1 MSEPTPPTESEIVEL
16 VRSIDV
22 RAPRELHGRIEAMV
36 AERAPTR
43 AHRPVALRW
52 GLAGAPLLCAIAVV
66 LIVVLSGGG
75 GGSALTLRTAV
86 ALTMRPQT
94 MTAPTRNPHDR
105 TELAA
110 NVEGVPFPYWE
121 DRFGWRSTGERVDRV
136 DGRTVRTVFYADGR
150 HAWLGYAIV
159 AGSPAPRITGGV
171 LIRRGGNSYRLTH
184 EDGAEVVT
192 WLRGGRLCVVAGH
205 RVSNAALLS
214 LASWRDDASTS
225 AS

>member
-16 VRSIDV
+16 VRAIDV
-22 RAPRELHGRIEAMV
+22 RAPRELHERIEAMV

-43 AHRPVALRW
+43 ARRPAAIRW

-75 GGSALTLRTAV
+75 GSSLTLRTAV

-94 MTAPTRNPHDR
+94 MAAPARNPHDR

-136 DGRTVRTVFYADGR
+136 DGRVVRTVFYAAGR

-159 AGSPAPRITGGV
+159 SGSPAPRVTGGV
-171 LIRRGGNSYRLTH
+171 LIRRDGDSYRLTN
-184 EDGAEVVT
+184 EGGAEVVT
-192 WLRGGRLCVVAGH
+192 WMRDGRLCVVAGH
-205 RVSNAALLS
+205 RVSSVTLLT
-214 LASWRDDASTS
+214 LASWREHGGTS

>member
-43 AHRPVALRW
+43 VRRPATIRW

-66 LIVVLSGGG
+66 LVLVLSGGG
-75 GGSALTLRTAV
+75 GGSPLTLRTAV

-94 MTAPTRNPHDR
+94 MAAPAQNPNDR

-121 DRFGWRSTGERVDRV
+121 DRFGWRSTGARADRV
-136 DGRTVRTVFYADGR
+136 DGRTVRTVFYAGGDHR
-150 HAWLGYAIV
+150 WLGYAIV
-159 AGSPAPRITGGV
+159 AGSPAPDLGAGV
-171 LIRRGGNSYRLTH
+171 LVRRGATDYRLAH
-184 EDGAEVVT
+184 EGGAEVVT
-192 WLRGGRLCVVAGH
+192 WLRDGRLCVVAGH
-205 RVSNAALLS
+205 GVSSATLLS
-214 LASWRDDASTS
+214 LASWREGPSRS
-225 AS
+225 

>member
-36 AERAPTR
+36 AERAPAR
-43 AHRPVALRW
+43 ARRPAAIRW

-66 LIVVLSGGG
+66 LIVVLSSVS
-75 GGSALTLRTAV
+75 GGSPLTLRTAV

-94 MTAPTRNPHDR
+94 LSAPARNPHDR

-136 DGRTVRTVFYADGR
+136 GGRTVRTVFYATS
-150 HAWLGYAIV
+150 HHEWLGYAIV
-159 AGSPAPRITGGV
+159 AGSPAPRVTGGV
-171 LIRRGGNSYRLTH
+171 LIHRDGNSYRLTH
-184 EDGAEVVT
+184 EAGVEVVT
-192 WLRGGRLCVVAGH
+192 WLRDGRLCVVAGH
-205 RVSNAALLS
+205 RVSSATLLS

>member
-1 MSEPTPPTESEIVEL
+1 MSGPTPPTESEIVEL

-22 RAPRELHGRIEAMV
+22 RAPQELHGQIEAMV

-43 AHRPVALRW
+43 ARRPAAIRW
-52 GLAGAPLLCAIAVV
+52 GLAGAPLLCAISVV

-75 GGSALTLRTAV
+75 GSPLTLRTAV

-94 MTAPTRNPHDR
+94 MAAPEQNPHDR
-105 TELAA
+105 TQLAA

-136 DGRTVRTVFYADGR
+136 DGRTVRTVFYAGS
-150 HAWLGYAIV
+150 HHQWLGYAIV
-159 AGSPAPRITGGV
+159 AGNPAPHIGGGV
-171 LIRRGGNSYRLTH
+171 VVRRGDTSYRLID
-184 EDGAEVVT
+184 EGGAEVVT
-192 WLRGGRLCVVAGH
+192 WLRDGRLCVVAGH
-205 RVSNAALLS
+205 GVSSATLMA
-214 LASWRDDASTS
+214 LASWRDDGGIS